1 MNVIRKLMKLIHRVF
16 GVLPQF
22 KFGDFFV
29 AFFLEIRVCAKEK
42 NCSELSKGS

>member
-1 MNVIRKLMKLIHRVF
+1 MNLIRKIMKLIHRVF

-22 KFGDFFV
+22 NFGDFFV
-29 AFFLEIRVCAKEK
+29 AFLEIRISANEK